1 MQPEASILD
10 QISVHLVMQHDYYF
24 ATFVTPSEG
33 LYLVVLYAMRQCA
46 LRRSLGALR
55 LRNVQLNL
63 SVFAQPGRFPG
74 RDFHG

>member
-1 MQPEASILD
+1 MD

-33 LYLVVLYAMRQCA
+33 LYLVVLYAMRLCA

-55 LRNVQLNL
+55 RRKVQLDL
-63 SVFAQPGRFPG
+63 SVFAQLRKFPG